1 MIVNILSFALTVTL
15 VASQATKPPC
25 ADPGLLS
32 GITAFCGAGGY
43 TANATCQCQNID
55 PILNAAVPVLDAL
68 CPADS
73 VAITPEAYYSIAC
86 RDSPNAPRPTTT
98 PFALSNPGSLPDCGA
113 RAFSDA
119 TKSATTCAPY
129 DFGCMCRNLDSLIV
143 AATPGLNSGCS
154 VGDASTSVEVYR
166 RICVQFQAALTQ
178 ATGSSTLSRSS
189 QMPSSP
195 SSVLQSSSSTSSASS
210 TLVLSSQSFSSPTS
224 SSTSAGESGSTFESG
239 LVTSILTS
247 TRTPLTST
255 PTQTSSASLSTKLST
270 DLVYT
275 TTKKIPV
282 IASES
287 ESTKVF
293 TNTSTVT
300 ATCTSGCG
308 NPVTTSVQIWS
319 IYTTVTNLVTYC
331 TGSTTLTIDET
342 MTITVTA
349 PTTLTVPRTSTISKD
364 VWVQT
369 TLPIPITLTT
379 HHTQSA
385 AAADSSDILSR
396 VSSPAVSAAEGS
408 AVPAHTVV
416 TADCPAQ
423 VTVTVTITS
432 TMLQAMGTPSSARS
446 GARTATTMVTSK
458 TTFAEPAANTSGR
471 NCPLQLIDNSYE
483 FPHRLEINGDV
494 GYFGQVSK
502 SDSTYV
508 EFDIPISYAGKT
520 CTTYFSLPNKQ
531 DLKTSSYDL
540 SASPGSKVTVT
551 VESSN
556 TVTSFVPAGDKA
568 FKVDSGKCQPGRVSY
583 VMTTPDDVYIN
594 WFQDLNDCALGM
606 FVVAS

>member
-1 MIVNILSFALTVTL
+1 MILNILSFALTVTL

-32 GITAFCGAGGY
+32 GIIAFCGAGGY

-55 PILNAAVPVLDAL
+55 QILNAAVPILDAL

-73 VAITPEAYYSIAC
+73 VAITPDAYYDIAC
-86 RDSPNAPRPTTT
+86 RDSPNAPRPTTI
-98 PFALSNPGSLPDCGA
+98 PSALPNPGSLPNCGA
-113 RAFSDA
+113 GAFSDA
-119 TKSATTCAPY
+119 TKSATTCLPY

-143 AATPGLNSGCS
+143 AATPELNSGCS
-154 VGDASTSVEVYR
+154 VEDASTSVEVYR
-166 RICVQFQAALTQ
+166 RLCVQFQAALTQ
-178 ATGSSTLSRSS
+178 ATGSITLSRSS

-195 SSVLQSSSSTSSASS
+195 SSVLQSSSSTSSATS
-210 TLVLSSQSFSSPTS
+210 TLFSSSQSSS
-224 SSTSAGESGSTFESG
+224 SSTSSSILAGGSGSTFDSV
-239 LVTSILTS
+239 LVTSTLTS
-247 TRTPLTST
+247 AQTPLASTS
-255 PTQTSSASLSTKLST
+255 TQTSSVSLSTKLST
-270 DLVYT
+270 DLIYAT
-275 TTKKIPV
+275 TSKNPV

-287 ESTKVF
+287 ETTKAF

-308 NPVTTSVQIWS
+308 KPVTTSVRIWS
-319 IYTTVTNLVTYC
+319 IYTIVTNLVTYC

-349 PTTLTVPRTSTISKD
+349 PTTLTVPCTSTISKE

-369 TLPIPITLTT
+369 TLPTPIA
-379 HHTQSA
+379 HTSQHAQSA
-385 AAADSSDILSR
+385 AAVDSSGTLSG
-396 VSSPAVSAAEGS
+396 VSPPAASAAEGS
-408 AVPAHTVV
+408 AVPAHTIV
-416 TADCPAQ
+416 TANCPAQ

-432 TMLQAMGTPSSARS
+432 TMLQAMDTPSSAPS
-446 GARTATTMVTSK
+446 GARTATTMVTSR
-458 TTFAEPAANTSGR
+458 TSFVEPAANTSGGK
-471 NCPLQLIDNSYE
+471 CPLQLINNSYE
-483 FPHRLEINGDV
+483 FPHRLEINGNA

-502 SDSTYV
+502 SDSTCV
-508 EFDIPISYAGKT
+508 EFDIPVSYAGKT

-540 SASPGSKVTVT
+540 SASPGGKITVT
-551 VESSN
+551 AESSN

-594 WFQDLNDCALGM
+594 WFQDRNDCALGM

>member
-1 MIVNILSFALTVTL
+1 MIFKILPLALTVTL
-15 VASQATKPPC
+15 VASQAAKPPC

-32 GITAFCGAGGY
+32 GITAFCGAGGF

-55 PILNAAVPVLDAL
+55 PILNAIVPILDAL

-73 VAITPEAYYSIAC
+73 VAITPEAYYNIAC
-86 RDSPNAPRPTTT
+86 RDFPNAPRPTTI
-98 PFALSNPGSLPDCGA
+98 PSALPNPGSLPGCGA

-129 DFGCMCRNLDSLIV
+129 DFGCMCRNLDVLIV
-143 AATPGLNSGCS
+143 AATPELNSGCS
-154 VGDASTSVEVYR
+154 VEDASTSVEVYR
-166 RICVQFQAALTQ
+166 RICIQFQAALTQ
-178 ATGSSTLSRSS
+178 VTGSSTLSRSS
-189 QMPSSP
+189 QMPSSS

-210 TLVLSSQSFSSPTS
+210 TLLSSSQSLSRPTS
-224 SSTSAGESGSTFESG
+224 SSTSADGLGSTFDSV
-239 LVTSILTS
+239 LVTSTLTS
-247 TRTPLTST
+247 TRSPLISTSI
-255 PTQTSSASLSTKLST
+255 QTSSASLSTKLST
-270 DLVYT
+270 DFVYAT
-275 TTKKIPV
+275 TSKNPI

-287 ESTKVF
+287 GTTKVF

-308 NPVTTSVQIWS
+308 NPVTTSIQIWS
-319 IYTTVTNLVTYC
+319 IHTAVTNLVTYC
-331 TGSTTLTIDET
+331 TESTTLIIDET

-349 PTTLTVPRTSTISKD
+349 PTTLTVPRTSTISKK

-369 TLPIPITLTT
+369 TLPTPVT
-379 HHTQSA
+379 HTAQTAQSA
-385 AAADSSDILSR
+385 AAADSSGVPSG
-396 VSSPAVSAAEGS
+396 VSYPATSAAGGS

-416 TADCPAQ
+416 TANCPAQ

-432 TMLQAMGTPSSARS
+432 TMIQAMDTLSSAPS
-446 GARTATTMVTSK
+446 GARVATTMVTSK
-458 TTFAEPAANTSGR
+458 TTSAEPAATPSGGK
-471 NCPLQLIDNSYE
+471 CPLQLINNSYE
-483 FPHRLEINGDV
+483 FPHRLEINGDA

-508 EFDIPISYAGKT
+508 EFDIPVSYAGKT

-540 SASPGSKVTVT
+540 SASSGGKITVT
-551 VESSN
+551 AESSN
-556 TVTSFVPAGDKA
+556 TVTSFIPAGNKA
-568 FKVDSGKCQPGRVSY
+568 FKVDTGKCQPGRMSY

-594 WFQDLNDCALGM
+594 WFQDYNDCALGM